1 MSSSETKKKKGIP
14 LLTLLKNQQIFDE
27 RENREK
33 RKNEKNKIREERRE
47 KYYNPKLKSKIGV
60 KKYIL
65 KKKEERDK
73 KEADD
78 KKKEVIEKEKNIDL
92 EISEIHSDSTNT
104 ISDYDSA
111 QDYKGEADDEDN
123 YSNNSPPFVYI
134 DFKEEYIN
142 LAKTNNYKTILINK
156 EEGLTD
162 KQMKRILNGERF
174 DFSKK
179 KYVIINLWK
188 VLTKSNLNSFSYNS
202 THTSKEKFINKIE
215 DKIKWG
221 TKKYLKENL
230 TPDERSDFSLFRDGV
245 VEFLKSLFHKN
256 IKIFITCN
264 ADYSFVKGILEH
276 YKINRYIE
284 AIFTPSQCLLP
295 RGRIGKKPE
304 QYKDRRRINK
314 ERVFVCIERYVGR
327 LHIKT

>member
-1 MSSSETKKKKGIP
+1 MSSPENKKKKLGS
-14 LLTLLKNQQIFDE
+14 LATLLKNQQILDE
-27 RENREK
+27 REKREK
-33 RKNEKNKIREERRE
+33 REKERPRRERERRE
-47 KYYNPKLKSKIGV
+47 KYYNPQLKSRYDV
-60 KKYIL
+60 KKYIM
-65 KKKEERDK
+65 KGEKEK
-73 KEADD
+73 ADD
-78 KKKEVIEKEKNIDL
+78 KNKKIIEKEKNIDM

-104 ISDYDSA
+104 ISDHDSD
-111 QDYKGEADDEDN
+111 QDYKSEADDEDD
-123 YSNNSPPFVYI
+123 YCDNSPPFVYI
-134 DFKEEYIN
+134 DFKEENIN

-202 THTSKEKFINKIE
+202 THTRKEKFINKIE

-276 YKINRYIE
+276 YKINKYIE

>member
-1 MSSSETKKKKGIP
+1 MSSPENKNDVLLKPSPETEKALLDSVFRPRSHFNTEKEKFSWPGGTKEDLKEYIIKKKK
-14 LLTLLKNQQIFDE
+14 
-27 RENREK
+27 
-33 RKNEKNKIREERRE
+33 
-47 KYYNPKLKSKIGV
+47 
-60 KKYIL
+60 
-65 KKKEERDK
+65 ERDK
-73 KEADD
+73 EKGDNKN
-78 KKKEVIEKEKNIDL
+78 KKIIEKEKNIDM

-104 ISDYDSA
+104 ISDHDSD
-111 QDYKGEADDEDN
+111 QDYKSEADDEDD
-123 YSNNSPPFVYI
+123 YCDNSPPFVYI
-134 DFKEEYIN
+134 DFKEENIN

-276 YKINRYIE
+276 YKINKYIE

-295 RGRIGKKPE
+295 SGRIGKKPE
-304 QYKDRRRINK
+304 QCKDRRRINK
-314 ERVFVCIERYVGR
+314 ERIFVCIERYVGR
-327 LHIKT
+327 LHIKI